1 MLILTLC
8 MSKKTDNYYSK
19 TTKLHMRYH
28 NFATENCTKE
38 ELDMLVKVKISD
50 KEMYHDYE
58 NVEPLL
64 N

>member
-1 MLILTLC
+1 
-8 MSKKTDNYYSK
+8 MSKNMDNDYSK
-19 TTKLHMRYH
+19 TTELHKRCH
-28 NFATENCTKE
+28 NLVTENCAKE

-50 KEMYHDYE
+50 KEIYHDYE

>member
-8 MSKKTDNYYSK
+8 MSKKTDNDYSK
-19 TTKLHMRYH
+19 TTELHKRYH
-28 NFATENCTKE
+28 NLATENCIKE
-38 ELDMLVKVKISD
+38 ELDILVKVRISD

>member
-8 MSKKTDNYYSK
+8 MSKKTDNDYSK
-19 TTKLHMRYH
+19 TTELHKRHH
-28 NFATENCTKE
+28 NLATENCTKE
-38 ELDMLVKVKISD
+38 ELDILVKVRISD
-50 KEMYHDYE
+50 KEIYHDYE

>member
-1 MLILTLC
+1 MLILTLY
-8 MSKKTDNYYSK
+8 MSKKTDNDYSK
-19 TTKLHMRYH
+19 TTELHKRYH
-28 NFATENCTKE
+28 NFTTESCTKE

-50 KEMYHDYE
+50 KEIYHDYE